1 MAFDPTVSV
10 IVSGGQFGMPTADAP
25 MSAVIE
31 RMRNPKPTDRLIAL
45 VQAAKNAKATG
56 DKSDYRRAKDRLPS
70 YTVSGRFPQTGY
82 EWTNALDA
90 DGNPVLNRKGK
101 PKRVRTPAADG
112 IGDGQGARNDDNLQ
126 EHNSV
131 FALDYDG
138 LGATDLDAAIERLK
152 EHPSVVYIARSVGG
166 DGFHAGVRVNLPE
179 GIDFRNPAN
188 HKRLWLEVSSE
199 IQESCELPKDKSDT
213 SSQNVNRIHFFGL
226 DPEAYW
232 NGESEPLAVRAWEEI
247 LAGGGTRA
255 ERRRNDKS
263 RESTANSAPTD
274 SVDFDQR
281 LKWLREGASF
291 LPVYD
296 DPDNANR
303 FEQVYFSLEQL
314 GENDLA
320 DRYRAR
326 HSGSRAADPNR
337 ADRAPN
343 RPIDKSMTLNVLL
356 KAMRENGW
364 NDPRE
369 QRRQERQA
377 KKNKLVGQASYESRT
392 DVNAVEWVL
401 AANELDVVA
410 AYEHNPPPEADGVS
424 AGAFYKRLPNGLL
437 SKRSRE
443 LGGIASKAFGAYVA
457 AAKRIGDEH
466 ETGAVIT
473 HARVSLQ
480 KIGAIRGLAEGIS
493 EVEGALANRGA
504 ESPAPIIDLARID
517 ADKEWLGVLNGAV
530 SLRDG
535 TFIENAHERE
545 IYISRFVPVRYR
557 KGATSERFDQLLAHP
572 TSPDAVD
579 FVLDCAARALHR
591 KPRQDR
597 RFILMFDEGDE
608 SGRSGKSLV
617 WDALAGTLGDYAAPL
632 QKDALEKSAGEG
644 RANPELRPLAQSALV
659 YLKELASADIGAD
672 ELKGISG
679 ETEIT
684 FRMLFGNPV
693 TRDVIATLFASA
705 NGKPN
710 IGLWDSAVVDRYT
723 PIEFV
728 RIPEEKVDNDLA
740 QIWRGDTDES
750 QGAREALLANL
761 VERAVRFR
769 DAPPPLPEWVEAA
782 KETHRL
788 GAIGAWGQFREAR
801 LVYTGDENDVLT
813 MREVWA
819 AWATWNEADDSK
831 DRIDGMDK
839 GKVTRWVRRDFP
851 KSLPCTKRVNGEAV
865 SANRGLVLR
874 TDGEP
879 NATPPPPPPPVQ
891 EPLVNDSDDMS
902 AFQNVAW
909 WAQKWGVSPTTARET
924 CEAKVADGAMVKRGS
939 GFSVLYSEA

>member
-1 MAFDPTVSV
+1 MTFDPTVSV

-31 RMRNPKPTDRLIAL
+31 RMRNPKSTDRLITL
-45 VQAAKNAKATG
+45 VQAAKEAKATG

-90 DGNPVLNRKGK
+90 DGNPILTRKGK

-112 IGDGQGARNDDNLQ
+112 IGDKQGARNDDNLL
-126 EHNSV
+126 EHNAI

-138 LGATDLDAAIERLK
+138 LSEIDLDAAIERLK
-152 EHPSVVYIARSVGG
+152 DHPSVVYIARSVGG

-179 GIDFRNPAN
+179 GVDFRKPAN
-188 HKRLWLEVSSE
+188 HKRLWLEVSRE
-199 IQESCELPKDKSDT
+199 IQESCELPPDKSDT
-213 SSQNVNRIHFFGL
+213 SSQNVNRIHFFGI
-226 DPEAYW
+226 DPKAFW
-232 NGESEPLAVRAWEEI
+232 NSEPEPLATRSWDEI
-247 LAGGGTRA
+247 TADGGTRA
-255 ERRRNDKS
+255 ERRRNNKS
-263 RESTANSAPTD
+263 RQSTTNSAPID

-281 LKWLREGASF
+281 LRWLREGSSY
-291 LPVYD
+291 LPVHDSPD
-296 DPDNANR
+296 DANR
-303 FEQVYFSLEQL
+303 FESVYFNLVQM
-314 GENDLA
+314 GEHDLA
-320 DRYRAR
+320 EQYRKR
-326 HSGSRAADPNR
+326 HSGSRAADADR

-343 RPIDKSMTLNVLL
+343 RAIDKSMTLNVLL

-369 QRRQERQA
+369 QRRQERQT
-377 KKNKLVGQASYESRT
+377 KKNKQVGQANYESRT

-401 AANELDVVA
+401 AANASDVVA

-443 LGGIASKAFGAYVA
+443 LGGIASKAFGAYVS
-457 AAKRIGDEH
+457 AAKRIGDEQ

-493 EVEGALANRGA
+493 EVEGALAYRGA

-545 IYISRFVPVRYR
+545 IYISRFVPVNYR
-557 KGATSERFDQLLAHP
+557 KGAKSARFDQLLAHP

-597 RFILMFDEGDE
+597 RFVLMYDEGDE

-644 RANPELRPLAQSALV
+644 RANPELRPLAQAALV

-693 TRDVIATLFASA
+693 TRDVIATMFASA

-723 PIEFV
+723 PVEFV
-728 RIPEEKVDNDLA
+728 RIPEEKVDYDLA
-740 QIWRGDTDES
+740 QVWRGDTDES
-750 QGAREALLANL
+750 QEAREALLANL
-761 VERAVRFR
+761 VERAVKFR
-769 DAPPPLPEWVEAA
+769 NAPPPLPDWVEAA

-788 GAIGAWGQFREAR
+788 GAIGNWGMFREAR

-813 MREVWA
+813 MREVWS
-819 AWATWNEADDSK
+819 AWATWNEGDAAK

-865 SANRGLVLR
+865 SANRGLVLK
-874 TDGEP
+874 TDDEP
-879 NATPPPPPPPVQ
+879 DSTPPPPPPPKQ
-891 EPLVNDSDDMS
+891 EPLVNS

-909 WAQKWGVSPTTARET
+909 WAQKWGVSPRTARET
-924 CEAKVADGAMVKRGS
+924 CEEKVADGAMIKQGD
-939 GFSVLYSEA
+939 GLSVLYAEA